1 MYYIDYH
8 HHSNHS
14 FDSKAIMMEI
24 CKEAITKGVQE
35 ICFTEHF
42 SVNPNAP
49 TYGHMNWPNYLA
61 DIQKCQV
68 IYEDQLL
75 IKIGIELCEPHLMRE
90 QYKAV
95 LSTIPFDYVLGS
107 VHNLA
112 GLTLRKYMN
121 AHPNEDIYLA
131 YFKEMYELVT
141 YADINVLAH
150 FDLMKRYAHATRGI
164 YTFADYQEIISSIL
178 KMAIK
183 RGIGLEINTS
193 GWRTKL
199 NESLPF
205 LEVLKLY
212 KELGGEILTIGSDSH
227 KKEDV
232 GAGFT
237 EALNLA
243 KEAGF
248 SSYYTFEKR
257 KPIRIDM

>member
-141 YADINVLAH
+141 YADIDVLAH